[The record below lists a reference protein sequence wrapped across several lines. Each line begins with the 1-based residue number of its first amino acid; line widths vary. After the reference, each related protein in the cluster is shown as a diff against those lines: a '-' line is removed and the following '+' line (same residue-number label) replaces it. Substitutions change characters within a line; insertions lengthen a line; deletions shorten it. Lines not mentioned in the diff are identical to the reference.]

1 MAQEKTIS
9 VTVEIPAHTYFS
21 TQSAGDFCFD
31 WTRIKA
37 DRLAQFVADAAE
49 AGVSKTGVDAA
60 SSAKTFAEK
69 TDGVA
74 DTDEARKILIGKWIA
89 SRYESQ
95 EFGARANAANISGE
109 GSAVDAEYIIH
120 FGEKIRDVIGKK
132 EWAKLSATEK
142 RQKALDYIAEQSPD
156 VIKALLPVMKVNAEE
171 REETR
176 KLNAEREARRAE
188 RLKAAGVDIK
198 L

>member
-1 MAQEKTIS
+1 MAQDKTIK

-74 DTDEARKILIGKWIA
+74 DTDEARKILIGKWIT

-109 GSAVDAEYIIH
+109 GSAVDAEYIIY

-156 VIKALLPVMKVNAEE
+156 AIKALLPIMKINAEE

-176 KLNAEREARRAE
+176 RINAEREARRAE
-188 RLKAAGVDIK
+188 RLAAAGVEIK